1 MAEVEVCYL
10 EAGGGGGCRSRRE
23 AAEVVAAALFPLA
36 TLQHQANAREGGSG
50 GMMRAPGRFFLS
62 WSEFPRGRSGEN

>member
-10 EAGGGGGCRSRRE
+10 EAGRGGYRGRRE

-36 TLQHQANAREGGSG
+36 TLQHQAKCS
-50 GMMRAPGRFFLS
+50 
-62 WSEFPRGRSGEN
+62 RGRKRRHDEGAW

>member
-36 TLQHQANAREGGSG
+36 TLQHQAKCS
-50 GMMRAPGRFFLS
+50 
-62 WSEFPRGRSGEN
+62 RGRKRRHDEGAW